1 MSAEETTERRGASP
15 GYRYYLQRPVIVMF
29 LLGFSAGLP
38 FLLVYSTLSA
48 WLSDAGL
55 RMSTISTFAWLGFAY
70 SLKFVWAPLIDSLPV
85 PVLTRLMGRRRS
97 WMLLAQ
103 LVIAGA
109 LLVMANT
116 DPSQA
121 IGAFAAIALAVAF
134 ASATQDIVIDAYR
147 IESAEIRLQGV
158 LAASY
163 QYGYR
168 LALLVAGAGALYIA
182 EFVSWQ
188 LAYTAM
194 AACMVVGIATTLWCR
209 EPDVIV
215 AARSYRGLGF
225 AARVAHWARP
235 AVIDPLV
242 DFFQRFGRF
251 ALVIVLFI
259 VFFRLSDYVLGI
271 LANPFYLDI
280 GFSKAE
286 IASVAKIYGI
296 VVSLVGAGA
305 GGWAVVKYGVARCLI
320 IATVLIASTNLFFA
334 LMVYVGAEIWMLTVT
349 ISADNFAMG
358 VGGTVL
364 IAYLSSLVNQS
375 FTATQYALMSSLMS
389 ILGKFTAGYSGN
401 VQESI
406 GWMGFFFYA
415 AALGLPAILLSM
427 IVAKHHD
434 RLVGSNG
441 DA

>member
-1 MSAEETTERRGASP
+1 MSAEETIERRGGSP

-70 SLKFVWAPLIDSLPV
+70 SLKFVWAPFIDSLPV

-103 LVIAGA
+103 IVIAGA

-194 AACMVVGIATTLWCR
+194 SGCMAVGIATTLWCR
-209 EPDVIV
+209 EPDVAV
-215 AARSYRGLGF
+215 TARSYQGLGF
-225 AARVAHWARP
+225 VARIAHWAKP

-305 GGWAVVKYGVARCLI
+305 GGWAVVKYGVARCLV

>member
-1 MSAEETTERRGASP
+1 MSAEESIEPRGPSP

-48 WLSDAGL
+48 WLKDAGL
-55 RMSTISTFAWLGFAY
+55 QMSTISTFAWLGFAY
-70 SLKFVWAPLIDSLPV
+70 SLKFLWAPFIDSLPV

-103 LVIAGA
+103 VAIACA
-109 LLVMANT
+109 LLVMATT
-116 DPSQA
+116 DPARA
-121 IGAFAAIALAVAF
+121 IGVFAVVALAVAF

-182 EFVSWQ
+182 EFGSWQ

-194 AACMVVGIATTLWCR
+194 SGCMLVGIATTLWCR
-209 EPDVIV
+209 EPEV
-215 AARSYRGLGF
+215 AAAVRSYAGLGF
-225 AARVAHWARP
+225 AARISAWAKP
-235 AVIDPLV
+235 AIVDPLV
-242 DFFQRFGRF
+242 DFFSRFGRF
-251 ALVIVLFI
+251 AIVVILFI
-259 VFFRLSDYVLGI
+259 VFYRLSDYVLGI

-286 IASVAKIYGI
+286 IASVAKIYGVI
-296 VVSLVGAGA
+296 VSLVGAGA
-305 GGWAVVKYGVARCLI
+305 GGWAIVRFGIARCLVA
-320 IATVLIASTNLFFA
+320 ATILIASTNLFFA
-334 LMVYVGAEIWMLTVT
+334 MMVYVGAEIWMLTVT

-358 VGGTVL
+358 FGGTVL

-401 VQESI
+401 VQEAI
-406 GWMGFFFYA
+406 GWTGFFLYA
-415 AALGLPAILLSM
+415 AALGVPAILLS
-427 IVAKHHD
+427 IVVAKHHD
-434 RLVGSNG
+434 RLVGSDG

>member
-1 MSAEETTERRGASP
+1 MSAEESIEGRGASP
-15 GYRYYLQRPVIVMF
+15 GYRYYLQQPVIVMF

-48 WLSDAGL
+48 WLTDAGL

-70 SLKFVWAPLIDSLPV
+70 SLKFVWAPFIDSLPV

-97 WMLLAQ
+97 WLLLAQ
-103 LVIAGA
+103 VAIACA

-182 EFVSWQ
+182 EFGSWP

-194 AACMVVGIATTLWCR
+194 SGCMLVGIATTLWCR
-209 EPDVIV
+209 EPDVAV
-215 AARSYRGLGF
+215 TAHSYSGLGF
-225 AARVAHWARP
+225 MARIAHWAKP
-235 AVIDPLV
+235 AVVDPLV
-242 DFFQRFGRF
+242 DFFRRFGRF
-251 ALVIVLFI
+251 ALVIILFI

-296 VVSLVGAGA
+296 VVSLVGAGV

-334 LMVYVGAEIWMLTVT
+334 LMVYIGPEIWMLAVT